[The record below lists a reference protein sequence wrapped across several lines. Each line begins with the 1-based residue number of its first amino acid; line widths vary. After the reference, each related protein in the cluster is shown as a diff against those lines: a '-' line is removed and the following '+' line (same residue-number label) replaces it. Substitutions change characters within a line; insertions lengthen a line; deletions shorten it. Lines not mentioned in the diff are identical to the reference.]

1 MWVTSP
7 CVEACERSGAW
18 IRSPDQRQ
26 IATSS
31 VCEHHGR
38 QTLCWP
44 CDSVAGRGAAAHRP
58 VPFSVV
64 LKVILAPVAEDTP
77 RMKAFT

>member
-1 MWVTSP
+1 MLENDGQTS
-7 CVEACERSGAW
+7 AKSLRW
-18 IRSPDQRQ
+18 D
-26 IATSS
+26 TSS
-31 VCEHHGR
+31 VCEQQCR

-44 CDSVAGRGAAAHRP
+44 RDRIAGRGVAHRP